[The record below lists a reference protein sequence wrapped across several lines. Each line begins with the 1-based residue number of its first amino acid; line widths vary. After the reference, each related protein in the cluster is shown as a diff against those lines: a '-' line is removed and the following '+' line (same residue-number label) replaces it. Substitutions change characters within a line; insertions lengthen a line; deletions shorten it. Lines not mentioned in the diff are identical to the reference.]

1 MLRRTVLKT
10 LLGTLV
16 AGFVGL
22 GTHLGFAAE
31 RLDAETL
38 KKRLQT
44 RTKANEEF
52 VDKVVKLVAAKKLSE
67 RSLHGAYA
75 TAMKYR
81 SNRFAYFSAAIKKL
95 AKNEGVSL

>member
-1 MLRRTVLKT
+1 MLRRTLLKS

-22 GTHLGFAAE
+22 GTRLGFAAE
-31 RLDAETL
+31 KLDAETL
-38 KKRLQT
+38 KRRLQT

-52 VDKVVKLVAAKKLSE
+52 VDRVVKLVAAKKLSE
-67 RSLHGAYA
+67 KSLHGAYF

-81 SNRFAYFSAAIKKL
+81 SNRFAYFTAAIKKL
-95 AKNEGVSL
+95 AKNEGVTL